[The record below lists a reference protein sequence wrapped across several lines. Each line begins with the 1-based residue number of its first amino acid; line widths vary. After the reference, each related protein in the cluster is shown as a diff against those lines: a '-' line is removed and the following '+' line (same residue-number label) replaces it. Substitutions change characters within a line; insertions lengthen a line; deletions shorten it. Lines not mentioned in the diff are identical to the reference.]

1 LSGTGWEYEVGDC
14 LGVFPHNSR
23 DDVLSW
29 MDSAKLDHEQI
40 LDFVPEQGNKPLCRS
55 PMSAGQY
62 FQECADI
69 FGRPS
74 RRFYEF
80 LSINAKDE
88 KEKAEIKHLMSKDGQ
103 QELKD
108 MANKQ

>member
-1 LSGTGWEYEVGDC
+1 
-14 LGVFPHNSR
+14 
-23 DDVLSW
+23 
-29 MDSAKLDHEQI
+29 MDSAKINPEQV
-40 LDFVPEQGNKPLCRS
+40 LDFVPAQGNKPLCRS

-88 KEKAEIKHLMSKDGQ
+88 KEKAEIKHLMSKEGQ